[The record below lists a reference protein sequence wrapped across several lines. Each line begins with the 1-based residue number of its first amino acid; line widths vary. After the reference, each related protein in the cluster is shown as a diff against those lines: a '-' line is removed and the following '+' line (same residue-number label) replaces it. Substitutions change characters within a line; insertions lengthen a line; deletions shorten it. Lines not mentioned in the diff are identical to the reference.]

1 MMLSSK
7 AVGVACVE
15 GSSGAQR
22 ASGGYIPSRLW
33 EMPTLSS
40 LAVPENPVS
49 MISQGRSKNLVWI
62 LWGVGV
68 GVLALLS

>member
-15 GSSGAQR
+15 GSSRAQR
-22 ASGGYIPSRLW
+22 ASGSSIPSRLW

-49 MISQGRSKNLVWI
+49 MISQGKKSLVWI
-62 LWGVGV
+62 PWGVGV